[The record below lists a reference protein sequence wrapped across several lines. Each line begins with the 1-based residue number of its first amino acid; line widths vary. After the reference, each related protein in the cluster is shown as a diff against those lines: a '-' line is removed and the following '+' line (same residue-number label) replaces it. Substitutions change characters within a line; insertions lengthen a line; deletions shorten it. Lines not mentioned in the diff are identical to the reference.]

1 MRIKALVGVL
11 LLLLLVESGY
21 IIATRHPIARFKP
34 IDEDGYLAFDSAT
47 GQLCKTFRPTPKSSA
62 TAAAPT
68 SLPSPQPNSGDPI
81 LNMIQN
87 GKMDV
92 QSADAGR
99 IEFLQNLPVCADFR

>member
-1 MRIKALVGVL
+1 VRVKALVGVL
-11 LLLLLVESGY
+11 LVLLLLETGY

-47 GQLCKTFRPTPKSSA
+47 GQLCRTFRPVPKSSA
-62 TAAAPT
+62 TTAAPT

-87 GKMDV
+87 GKMDM
-92 QSADAGR
+92 QSADAGKTD
-99 IEFLQNLPVCADFR
+99 FLRNLPACADVR